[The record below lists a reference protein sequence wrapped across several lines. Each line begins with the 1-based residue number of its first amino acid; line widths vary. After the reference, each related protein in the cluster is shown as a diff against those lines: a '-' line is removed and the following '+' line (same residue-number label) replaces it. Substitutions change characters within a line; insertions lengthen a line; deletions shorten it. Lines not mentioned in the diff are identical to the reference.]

1 MANSETPLKEI
12 AMFGLKNAAVQIKVV
27 NTKKQD
33 ADTNVA
39 EESTL
44 DPEQIAQI
52 ATEFAV
58 KTIGA
63 VGVAIAANRVLTTL
77 CDVVV
82 IAAKAKFK

>member
-1 MANSETPLKEI
+1 
-12 AMFGLKNAAVQIKVV
+12 MFGLKNAAVQIKMV

-33 ADTNVA
+33 ADPQVA

-44 DPEQIAQI
+44 DPQEIAQI

-63 VGVAIAANRVLTTL
+63 VGVAIAANRVLSTI
-77 CDVVV
+77 CDIAK